1 MYLDNKY
8 HVIMERQAVDILN
21 HMLDNIYHVMM
32 ERQAVDIINHM
43 LDTVIFF
50 FFCHF
55 TTTPFLVKSM
65 MNFNNT
71 YTCTLQVILVHVVY
85 LHVYFEQIDIS
96 CKHVYCI
103 RS

>member
-43 LDTVIFF
+43 LDTVVVFF
-50 FFCHF
+50 F
-55 TTTPFLVKSM
+55 V
-65 MNFNNT
+65 
-71 YTCTLQVILVHVVY
+71 VILPQN
-85 LHVYFEQIDIS
+85 LF
-96 CKHVYCI
+96 CKI
-103 RS
+103 NDEF

>member
-43 LDTVIFF
+43 LDTVVIFF
-50 FFCHF
+50 LSFYHKTFS
-55 TTTPFLVKSM
+55 VKSM

-85 LHVYFEQIDIS
+85 LHVYFGQIDIS
-96 CKHVYCI
+96 CKHVNCI

>member
-43 LDTVIFF
+43 LDTVVIFF
-50 FFCHF
+50 FLSFYH
-55 TTTPFLVKSM
+55 
-65 MNFNNT
+65 NT
-71 YTCTLQVILVHVVY
+71 FFGKIND
-85 LHVYFEQIDIS
+85 EI
-96 CKHVYCI
+96 
-103 RS
+103 